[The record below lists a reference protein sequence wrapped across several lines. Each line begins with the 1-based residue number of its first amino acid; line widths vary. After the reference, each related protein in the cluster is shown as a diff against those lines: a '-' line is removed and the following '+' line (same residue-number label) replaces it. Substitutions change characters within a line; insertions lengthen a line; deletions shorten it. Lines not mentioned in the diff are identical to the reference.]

1 MPAAAMH
8 TWWPSAR
15 IIAAILRC
23 PQAGQSAAHFAA
35 TASIASTLRAGH
47 GPFGGSPTRW
57 RASRGLAAQVRGL
70 LGAQVHDEEGRSAL
84 S

>member
-1 MPAAAMH
+1 VEVD

-23 PQAGQSAAHFAA
+23 PQAGQSAAYFAA
-35 TASIASTLRAGH
+35 TASIASTLGAGMAPSA
-47 GPFGGSPTRW
+47 GRRRGG
-57 RASRGLAAQVRGL
+57 GLAAQVRGL
-70 LGAQVHDEEGRSAL
+70 LDAQVHDEEGRSAL